1 MPDIISLRHSTK
13 LHEKL
18 KIAILKATLPGLYT
32 PSRRKAFRLVWSYV
46 RTGLEP
52 DGELPIGGL
61 CSTRM
66 MLPWCLTLFGKRS
79 GLSISS
85 RRRRIGFPPSPSS
98 SFYPARCPW
107 WTGAVPLLMGTN
119 NYLHC
124 SRLPVGRLGVL
135 DTFVISVSWP
145 RLFSADEWGSA

>member
-66 MLPWCLTLFGKRS
+66 MLP
-79 GLSISS
+79 
-85 RRRRIGFPPSPSS
+85 
-98 SFYPARCPW
+98 
-107 WTGAVPLLMGTN
+107 
-119 NYLHC
+119 
-124 SRLPVGRLGVL
+124 
-135 DTFVISVSWP
+135 
-145 RLFSADEWGSA
+145 